1 MGLSSIAL
9 IDHDCALEHE
19 DDVNL
24 GVTPFGEGRRN
35 NVAAGEGTFEE
46 RFDDL
51 YRLAYRVAFR
61 VVGSRE
67 EAEDIAQES
76 LVKTCLSWR
85 RVSSYPEAFTA
96 RVAGGKA
103 IDSWRR
109 RKNRPQQRA
118 VEATSDSANQL
129 ALRLELTEALHHL
142 PKRQREVVV
151 MRYLADL
158 SEADVAA
165 ALGCSAGT
173 VKQHASRGLE
183 ALRARLGP
191 NRLLE
196 AV

>member
-1 MGLSSIAL
+1 
-9 IDHDCALEHE
+9 
-19 DDVNL
+19 
-24 GVTPFGEGRRN
+24 
-35 NVAAGEGTFEE
+35 VAADAGTFEE

-76 LVKTCLSWR
+76 LVKTCMSWR
-85 RVSSYPEAFTA
+85 RVAAYAEAFTA
-96 RVAGGKA
+96 KVAGGRA

-109 RKNRPQQRA
+109 QRRRPEPETAGVTADTVDR
-118 VEATSDSANQL
+118 VGV
-129 ALRLELTEALHHL
+129 RLELREALAQL
-142 PKRQREVVV
+142 PRRQREVVV
-151 MRYLADL
+151 LRYLADV

-173 VKQHASRGLE
+173 VKQHASRGLD

-191 NRLLE
+191 TRFLE
-196 AV
+196 SV

>member
-1 MGLSSIAL
+1 
-9 IDHDCALEHE
+9 
-19 DDVNL
+19 
-24 GVTPFGEGRRN
+24 
-35 NVAAGEGTFEE
+35 VAAIGGSFEE

-76 LVKTCLSWR
+76 LVKTCLAWR
-85 RVSSYPEAFTA
+85 RVSAYPEAFTA
-96 RVAGGKA
+96 RVAGGRA

-109 RKNRPQQRA
+109 QKRRPQP
-118 VEATSDSANQL
+118 EAPVVTSDAAEHL
-129 ALRLELTEALHHL
+129 AVRLELSEALSHL

-151 MRYLADL
+151 LRYLADL
-158 SEADVAA
+158 PEAAVAE
-165 ALGCSAGT
+165 ALGCSTGT

-183 ALRARLGP
+183 ALRNRLGSSSM
-191 NRLLE
+191 LE

>member
-1 MGLSSIAL
+1 
-9 IDHDCALEHE
+9 
-19 DDVNL
+19 
-24 GVTPFGEGRRN
+24 
-35 NVAAGEGTFEE
+35 VAAGAETFEE
-46 RFDDL
+46 RFDEL

-76 LVKTCLSWR
+76 LVKTCLTWR
-85 RVSSYPEAFTA
+85 KVAGYAEAFTA
-96 RVAGGKA
+96 KVAGGKA

-109 RKNRPQQRA
+109 RSRHPMLA
-118 VEATSDSANQL
+118 AAGPTADSAEHL
-129 ALRLELTEALHHL
+129 GLRLELTEALSQL
-142 PKRQREVVV
+142 PRRQREVVV
-151 MRYLADL
+151 LRYLADV

-191 NRLLE
+191 TRLLE